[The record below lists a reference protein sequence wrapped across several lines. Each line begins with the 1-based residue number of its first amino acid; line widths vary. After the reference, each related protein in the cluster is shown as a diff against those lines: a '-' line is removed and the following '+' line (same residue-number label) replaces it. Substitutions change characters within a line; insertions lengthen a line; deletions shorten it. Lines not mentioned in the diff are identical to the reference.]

1 MKIYKAG
8 ADGAKTAQI
17 EAELAAVNAFAKTEL
32 TAEQVYTFSVV
43 LCDNEIDR
51 DFEKFS
57 VDALDELAELFVG
70 RTGIFDHE
78 WKAGNQTARIYRTSV
93 EQVAGV
99 KNAVGE
105 DYAVLKGWAYMLR
118 SEKNA
123 ALIEEIDAGIK
134 KETSV
139 GCSVSERLCSICGLP
154 AGAGGCS
161 HVPGREY
168 DGKLCYRELA
178 SCDDAYEFSF
188 VAVPAQRGA
197 GVVKGFGEAATLAE
211 LVRKCGDARML
222 AEMDTLEAEAVLGRE
237 YQGQL
242 RREVLRLGL
251 LCDPK
256 LYAGLEKS
264 AARMG
269 AAELSSL
276 KSAFEE
282 QLEGKFPPRTQ
293 LKGRNAAVKFD
304 GAEYIV

>member
-8 ADGAKTAQI
+8 AEGVRAAPAAKEL
-17 EAELAAVNAFAKTEL
+17 EAINAFAKTEL
-32 TAEQVYTFSVV
+32 TEEQIYTFSVA

-57 VDALDELAELFVG
+57 MTALEQLAALFVG

-78 WKAGNQTARIYRTSV
+78 WKAENQTARIYRTAV
-93 EQVAGV
+93 ERAPGQ
-99 KNAVGE
+99 KNTAGE

-139 GCSVSERLCSICGLP
+139 GCSVSKRICSICGAE

-178 SCDDAYEFSF
+178 EVDDAYEWSF
-188 VAVPAQRGA
+188 VAVPAQRKA
-197 GVVKGFGEAATLAE
+197 GIVKGLADVKTLDELARKSGNSELISKIDKLQVEAA
-211 LVRKCGDARML
+211 
-222 AEMDTLEAEAVLGRE
+222 LGRE
-237 YQGQL
+237 YKGKLQK
-242 RREVLRLGL
+242 EVLRLGL
-251 LCDPK
+251 LCDPQ
-256 LYAGLEKS
+256 LHEGLAQSVEC
-264 AARMG
+264 MG
-269 AAELSSL
+269 AKELESL
-276 KSAFEE
+276 RNAFEK
-282 QLEGKFPPRTQ
+282 QLEGKFPLKTQ
-293 LKGRNAAVKFD
+293 LPGKDDVVTFD
-304 GAEYIV
+304 GDAYII

>member
-8 ADGAKTAQI
+8 ADGAKSAPA

-93 EQVAGV
+93 ERVAGV

-105 DYAVLKGWAYMLR
+105 DYCVLKGWAYMLR

-139 GCSVSERLCSICGLP
+139 GCSVSERVCSICGQA

-161 HVPGREY
+161 HVPGQEY

-197 GVVKGFGEAATLAE
+197 GVVKGFGGAATLGE
-211 LVRKCGDARML
+211 LVRKCGDAKMV
-222 AEMDTLEAEAVLGRE
+222 AEMDKLEAEAVLGRE
-237 YQGQL
+237 FQGQL
-242 RREVLRLGL
+242 RHEVLRLGL

-256 LYAGLEKS
+256 LYEGLAES
-264 AARMG
+264 TARMS
-269 AAELSSL
+269 AAELASL
-276 KSAFEE
+276 KTAFET
-282 QLEGKFPPRTQ
+282 QLAGRFPPKTQ
-293 LKGRNAAVKFD
+293 LRGRNAAVGFD
-304 GAEYIV
+304 GSEYIV

>member
-1 MKIYKAG
+1 LKIYKAG
-8 ADGAKTAQI
+8 ADGAKSAQT

-32 TAEQVYTFSVV
+32 KAEQVYTFSVV

-51 DFEKFS
+51 DYEKFS
-57 VDALDELAELFVG
+57 TDALGELAELFVG

-93 EQVAGV
+93 EQVPGV

-105 DYAVLKGWAYMLR
+105 NYAVLKGWAYMLR
-118 SEKNA
+118 SDKNA

-134 KETSV
+134 KETSI
-139 GCSVSERLCSICGLP
+139 GCSVTERVCSICGQE

-168 DGKLCYRELA
+168 DGKLCYRELVH
-178 SCDDAYEFSF
+178 CDDAYEFSF

-197 GVVKGFGEAATLAE
+197 GVVKGFCEAATLSE
-211 LVRKCGDARML
+211 LVRKNGNAKML
-222 AEMDTLEAEAVLGRE
+222 AEMDRLEAEAVLGRE
-237 YQGQL
+237 YRDQL
-242 RREVLRLGL
+242 RKEVLRLGL
-251 LCDPK
+251 LCDAK
-256 LYAGLEKS
+256 LYKGLQKS
-264 AARMG
+264 VARMG
-269 AAELSSL
+269 AEELTSL
-276 KSAFEE
+276 KAAFEK

-293 LKGRNAAVKFD
+293 LAGRNAAVKFD